1 MIKVRVKAP
10 WMDGKGLHKIGDIA
24 EIETAAFDPLR
35 MEEIREKVS
44 LVCELVALE
53 PEEVEPIKVEED
65 PEPPKK
71 STKKSTKKG

>member
-24 EIETAAFDPLR
+24 EIETVAFDPLR

-44 LVCELVALE
+44 LVCEPVSLE

-71 STKKSTKKG
+71 TTKKSTKKG

>member
-35 MEEIREKVS
+35 MEEIRAKSDVK
-44 LVCELVALE
+44 
-53 PEEVEPIKVEED
+53 PIKVEED

-71 STKKSTKKG
+71 TTKRSTKKG

>member
-44 LVCELVALE
+44 LVCEPVALE
-53 PEEVEPIKVEED
+53 LEEVEPIKVEED